1 MGCLLAVF
9 AGFFPR
15 IALVCLWI
23 FTDDVDRA
31 YDSFI
36 LPLLGLFFL
45 PLTTLIYALVW
56 APGGTAHQK
65 AQWLP
70 GFATG
75 ELLPT
80 IAVTEPES
88 GGHVLAMSSTAVRD
102 GGSYVLNGRN
112 CFVGNSHIGDVHGV
126 VVRTGPGSRG
136 LTAFL
141 VAVLIQRPD
150 RI

>member
-56 APGGTAHQK
+56 APGVG
-65 AQWLP
+65 AQGIDWVWVALAFVLDLSAY
-70 GFATG
+70 G
-75 ELLPT
+75 
-80 IAVTEPES
+80 S
-88 GGHVLAMSSTAVRD
+88 GARARSSSD
-102 GGSYVLNGRN
+102 
-112 CFVGNSHIGDVHGV
+112 
-126 VVRTGPGSRG
+126 
-136 LTAFL
+136 
-141 VAVLIQRPD
+141 
-150 RI
+150 